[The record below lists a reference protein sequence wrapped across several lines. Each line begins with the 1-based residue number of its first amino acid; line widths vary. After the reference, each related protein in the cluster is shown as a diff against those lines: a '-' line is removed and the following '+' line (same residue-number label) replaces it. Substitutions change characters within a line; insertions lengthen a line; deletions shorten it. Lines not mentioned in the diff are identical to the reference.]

1 MNELDILKVLET
13 ADKLNI
19 EEPSSAEEFM
29 NMSPYEKLLLRSKW
43 AIENQYNFDEL
54 KQKIDF
60 FDKPIEKPIYKVI
73 DKNNDKLIK
82 QYDLKKD
89 IKKDFNLSD
98 NELDYLIRFRNKN
111 IKNPKYQI
119 FNRLKIIVV
128 RLYLKE
134 NDYIEK

>member
-1 MNELDILKVLET
+1 MKELDIFKVLEIAT
-13 ADKLNI
+13 KLNI

-43 AIENQYNFDEL
+43 AIENQNNFDEL
-54 KQKIDF
+54 IQKINF
-60 FDKPIEKPIYKVI
+60 FEKPIEKSIYKVI
-73 DKNNDKLIK
+73 DRSNDKLIN

-98 NELDYLIRFRNKN
+98 NELDYLIRFRNRN
-111 IKNPKYQI
+111 IKNPKYEI

-128 RLYLKE
+128 KLYLKE

>member
-1 MNELDILKVLET
+1 MKESDILKVLEVT
-13 ADKLNI
+13 SKLNI

-43 AIENQYNFDEL
+43 AIENKNNFNEL
-54 KQKIDF
+54 LQKINLF
-60 FDKPIEKPIYKVI
+60 EKPLEKLVYQVI
-73 DKNNDKLIK
+73 DRNNNKVIK
-82 QYDLKKD
+82 QYDFKKD

-98 NELDYLIRFRNKN
+98 EQLDYLIRFRNRD

-128 RLYLKE
+128 KLHLKE

>member
-19 EEPSSAEEFM
+19 EDPNSAEEFM
-29 NMSPYEKLLLRSKW
+29 NMNPYDKLLLRSKW

-54 KQKIDF
+54 IQKINF
-60 FDKPIEKPIYKVI
+60 FEKPIEKSVYKVI
-73 DKNNDKLIK
+73 DKSNDKLIN
-82 QYDLKKD
+82 QYDFKKD
-89 IKKDFNLSD
+89 IKKDFDLSD
-98 NELDYLIRFRNKN
+98 NELDYLIRFRNRN

-119 FNRLKIIVV
+119 FNRLKIIVAK
-128 RLYLKE
+128 LHLEE